1 MVLVPYVPRRP
12 ESAHT
17 PVPGRTVKGARRNR
31 RSRPCTTK
39 AGTPV
44 ARRGSGC
51 RSRCSRCAAS
61 STQGA
66 IWPAGATCAPSPRG
80 FGLQLL
86 ASLRSPVSPVLLL
99 LATSYHYHTA
109 LVGRRHGTG
118 RGIDR
123 FCNVPYLLQERKRG
137 ARGALNAKPPVR
149 ARFGCWR
156 PLGLPFSGTDGWMD
170 DWAFGSVPVPASR
183 FRSRLALHFH
193 LPLRPPLFMFS
204 RAVRLSPPGHCT
216 CRERGR

>member
-1 MVLVPYVPRRP
+1 VVLVPYVPRRP

-61 STQGA
+61 STQGSHLA
-66 IWPAGATCAPSPRG
+66 GRRYLRAVPAGIWPTAAS
-80 FGLQLL
+80 L
-86 ASLRSPVSPVLLL
+86 ASIPCQSCPTPP
-99 LATSYHYHTA
+99 SYHYHT
-109 LVGRRHGTG
+109 LVRRRHGTG

-123 FCNVPYLLQERKRG
+123 FCNVPAAGAQER
-137 ARGALNAKPPVR
+137 ARGALNAKPPYVL
-149 ARFGCWR
+149 ALAAGALWGFLS
-156 PLGLPFSGTDGWMD
+156 PGLMDGWMIG
-170 DWAFGSVPVPASR
+170 AFGSVPVPASR

-193 LPLRPPLFMFS
+193 LPPTAFVHVLARGTALAA
-204 RAVRLSPPGHCT
+204 RALHLQ
-216 CRERGR
+216 REVDRRS